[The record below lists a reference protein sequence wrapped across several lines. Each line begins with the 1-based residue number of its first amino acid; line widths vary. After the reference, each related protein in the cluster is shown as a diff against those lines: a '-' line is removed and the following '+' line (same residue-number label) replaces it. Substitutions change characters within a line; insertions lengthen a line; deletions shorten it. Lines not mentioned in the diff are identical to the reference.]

1 MKKFNFADK
10 QPKRN
15 IILLHPNKSE
25 PLSNKYRYDWLMSW
39 NLSIVQYRAVLSFE
53 WFKNGMLLIVQNFIE
68 SGILADF
75 YKRRMRERERESLI
89 SIVASLTTAVLR

>member
-1 MKKFNFADK
+1 
-10 QPKRN
+10 
-15 IILLHPNKSE
+15 
-25 PLSNKYRYDWLMSW
+25 MSW

-75 YKRRMRERERESLI
+75 YKRRMRERERERL
-89 SIVASLTTAVLR
+89 VLWHH

>member
-25 PLSNKYRYDWLMSW
+25 RLSNEYDWLMSW

-75 YKRRMRERERESLI
+75 YKRRERE
-89 SIVASLTTAVLR
+89 